1 MKTSLALLAF
11 LSLAPIAAQAQ
22 TAPPRPNPGS
32 LAPSAAGAPSIQ
44 LENFVVTGTAIR
56 AIAPVAAP
64 LFTFS
69 QEDIE
74 QSGAP
79 SLSEFLRQLP
89 QNTGGG
95 AAADE
100 GRVLGAFF
108 GGSAVSL
115 RGFGPQRTLTLLNGH
130 RIAPQ
135 GDGNFVDISFIP
147 SAALEKVE
155 MVPVGA
161 SSIYGAD
168 AVGGVVAA
176 HRRER
181 FAVHA

>member
-1 MKTSLALLAF
+1 MKINSALLALLSF
-11 LSLAPIAAQAQ
+11 APFAAQAQ
-22 TAPPRPNPGS
+22 TAPPRQNPTT
-32 LAPSAAGAPSIQ
+32 LAPPAAGAPSTQ
-44 LENFVVTGTAIR
+44 LETVVVTGTAIR

-74 QSGAP
+74 LSGAP

-108 GGSAVSL
+108 GGSAVSF
-115 RGFGPQRTLTLLNGH
+115 RGFGALRTLTLLNGH

-135 GDGNFVDISFIP
+135 
-147 SAALEKVE
+147 
-155 MVPVGA
+155 
-161 SSIYGAD
+161 
-168 AVGGVVAA
+168 
-176 HRRER
+176 
-181 FAVHA
+181 

>member
-1 MKTSLALLAF
+1 MPSFFTSPKQIHMKTNLALLAL

-22 TAPPRPNPGS
+22 MAPPQQNPLTPAS
-32 LAPSAAGAPSIQ
+32 PAASAPSTQ
-44 LENFVVTGTAIR
+44 LGSMVVTGTAIR

-64 LFTFS
+64 LSTFT

-108 GGSAVSL
+108 GGSAVSF
-115 RGFGPQRTLTLLNGH
+115 RGFGALRTLTLLNT
-130 RIAPQ
+130 
-135 GDGNFVDISFIP
+135 
-147 SAALEKVE
+147 LT
-155 MVPVGA
+155 
-161 SSIYGAD
+161 
-168 AVGGVVAA
+168 
-176 HRRER
+176 
-181 FAVHA
+181 